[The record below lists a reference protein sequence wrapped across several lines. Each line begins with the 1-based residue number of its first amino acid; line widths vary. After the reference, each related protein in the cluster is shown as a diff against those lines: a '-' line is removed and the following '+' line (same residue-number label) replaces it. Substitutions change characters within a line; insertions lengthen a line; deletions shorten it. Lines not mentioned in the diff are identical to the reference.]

1 LNDRVGNTHNGRG
14 DIEAP
19 QQNGNPPLPP
29 TLPQAIAPILESR
42 DEQTELLRQLL
53 DKSVHGSNGAR
64 NNPAL
69 ASTTYGD
76 FTATHSLL
84 FTEAGE
90 PLEANH

>member
-1 LNDRVGNTHNGRG
+1 M
-14 DIEAP
+14 A
-19 QQNGNPPLPP
+19 
-29 TLPQAIAPILESR
+29 
-42 DEQTELLRQLL
+42 
-53 DKSVHGSNGAR
+53 KSVHGNNGAR
-64 NNPAL
+64 NNPTL